1 VILLELTEEELNIIK
16 KAIITEHKLD
26 EQLLFNEKQKKE
38 RLCLSTLTKI
48 ELTTLAQ
55 KDTLIKYDDFEN
67 MVSIAKQNYVRLGTE
82 VFLSNKKVEEN
93 YFVYLCFLEAFTS
106 WLNEKN
112 LLKRLARFDFTDK
125 RW

>member
-1 VILLELTEEELNIIK
+1 MILLELTEEELNIIK